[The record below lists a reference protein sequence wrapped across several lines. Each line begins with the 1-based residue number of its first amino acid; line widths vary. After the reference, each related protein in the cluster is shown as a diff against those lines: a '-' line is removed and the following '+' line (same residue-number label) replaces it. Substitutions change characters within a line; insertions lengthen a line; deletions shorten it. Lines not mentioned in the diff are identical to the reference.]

1 MPPKVPSS
9 ETGTAM
15 LGMSVERPLR
25 KNRNTTRIT
34 SASEIS
40 KVNSTSRTDARIVV
54 VALSTTESFT
64 VGGIEAR
71 SKGKISITRSTV
83 SMILAPGSR

>member
-9 ETGTAM
+9 DTGTAM
-15 LGMSVERPLR
+15 LGMSVERALR
-25 KNRNTTRIT
+25 RNKKTTRMT
-34 SASEIS
+34 SDREIS
-40 KVNSTSRTDARIVV
+40 RVISTSRTDARIVV